1 MIWGAADTGIHACR
15 TAHRMDGSPRLKTTR
30 SVKVKARQIAFAAPP
45 IERIEHETLQKR
57 VYGQLR
63 TAFLESRF
71 MPGQTLTM
79 RALADMTGTS
89 VQPVREALQ
98 RLCAE
103 GALDWLPNTAFR
115 VPAIDPVRYRELWEI
130 RKLLEGHATRLAAAR
145 VQSAEV
151 AQLKSINDEMRSA
164 MRRGDAERTLKLNRD
179 FHFAVYRAAKSPVLV
194 NLIEMIWMQV
204 SPLFA
209 AFTYHELGLPRSGL
223 SERLAAGANDF
234 FSVQE
239 AVIDA
244 LSKHKVDE
252 ASNALQRQLE
262 LSTTLFT
269 QEGPPGAAPEKAAAP
284 VRRPRTP
291 RS

>member
-1 MIWGAADTGIHACR
+1 MK
-15 TAHRMDGSPRLKTTR
+15 PRQ
-30 SVKVKARQIAFAAPP
+30 AGFATPP
-45 IERIEHETLQKR
+45 VERIQHETLQKR

-103 GALDWLPNTAFR
+103 GALEWLPNTAFR
-115 VPAIDPVRYRELWEI
+115 VPGIDPLRYRELWEI
-130 RKLLEGHATRLAAAR
+130 RKLLEGHATMLAAAR
-145 VQSAEV
+145 IQPAEV
-151 AQLKSINDEMRSA
+151 AQLKSINDEMRAA

-179 FHFAVYRAAKSPVLV
+179 FHFTVYRAAKSPVLV

-239 AVIDA
+239 AVIDS
-244 LSKHKVDE
+244 LSKHKVDD
-252 ASNALQRQLE
+252 ASNALRRQLE

-269 QEGPPGAAPEKAAAP
+269 QEGPADVPPEKAQTAG
-284 VRRPRTP
+284 RRSRA
-291 RS
+291 SKS

>member
-1 MIWGAADTGIHACR
+1 MKGGQFGLAT
-15 TAHRMDGSPRLKTTR
+15 P
-30 SVKVKARQIAFAAPP
+30 VV
-45 IERIEHETLQKR
+45 ERIEHETLQKR

-71 MPGQTLTM
+71 LPGQTLTM
-79 RALADMTGTS
+79 RALAEMTGTS

-103 GALDWLPNTAFR
+103 GALQWLPNTAFR
-115 VPAIDPVRYRELWEI
+115 VPEIDPVRYRELWEI

-145 VQSAEV
+145 MQPAEL
-151 AQLKSINDEMRSA
+151 AQVKSINDEMRAA
-164 MRRGDAERTLKLNRD
+164 MRSGDAERTLKLNRD
-179 FHFAVYRAAKSPVLV
+179 FHFAVYRAARSPVLV
-194 NLIEMIWMQV
+194 NMIEMIWMQV

-244 LSKHKVDE
+244 LSKHKVDD

-269 QEGPPGAAPEKAAAP
+269 QEGALAAAPEKAQAP
-284 VRRPRTP
+284 ARKSRPRK
-291 RS
+291 S

>member
-1 MIWGAADTGIHACR
+1 MKVTKPLKPKGRPTGFG
-15 TAHRMDGSPRLKTTR
+15 T
-30 SVKVKARQIAFAAPP
+30 P
-45 IERIEHETLQKR
+45 IVERIEHETLQKR
-57 VYGQLR
+57 VYDQLR
-63 TAFLESRF
+63 AAFLESRF

-79 RALADMTGTS
+79 RGLADMTGTS

-103 GALDWLPNTAFR
+103 GALEWLPNTAFR
-115 VPAIDPVRYRELWEI
+115 VPQIDPVRYRELWEI
-130 RKLLEGHATRLAAAR
+130 RKLLEGHATRLAASRAEP
-145 VQSAEV
+145 AEV
-151 AQLKSINDEMRSA
+151 AQLKSINDDMRAA

-179 FHFAVYRAAKSPVLV
+179 FHFMVYRAAKSPVLV

-209 AFTYHELGLPRSGL
+209 AFTYHELGLPRSGV

-244 LSKHKVDE
+244 LSRHKVDE
-252 ASNALQRQLE
+252 ATNALQRQLE

-269 QEGPPGAAPEKAAAP
+269 HDSPLSAATPKTQPPARKSRAS
-284 VRRPRTP
+284 RT
-291 RS
+291 